1 MTASMTEDRGL
12 NRSRRTELR
21 AEWRAESMAASM
33 TEDRTHEFRWRVA
46 APGGRW
52 REEKKDNSKG
62 DRRRDDWL
70 GDHSPKLARL
80 VSSRPSTASR

>member
-1 MTASMTEDRGL
+1 
-12 NRSRRTELR
+12 
-21 AEWRAESMAASM
+21 M

-62 DRRRDDWL
+62 DRMIGW
-70 GDHSPKLARL
+70 GIKAPASFPISHWRL
-80 VSSRPSTASR
+80 VSSQPLTANRPHLVSLFPY

>member
-1 MTASMTEDRGL
+1 
-12 NRSRRTELR
+12 
-21 AEWRAESMAASM
+21 M

-62 DRRRDDWL
+62 DRRPDDWP
-70 GDHSPKLARL
+70 GHQSPRIFPDLPLAL
-80 VSSRPSTASR
+80 CLFPTANGQPLTANTLSFCFLNKTHLTLD